1 MIRFFPAAVFA
12 LFLLLFLCNPVLAA
26 GCTVTNLDS
35 HDLFWLEGNASV
47 SINCTCDG
55 DAVISS
61 GSLVVYTPSGQ
72 LLHSP
77 DALFSIYDYGSY
89 NVTANC
95 TNGTDPYKSFTAV
108 VLDADIM
115 EPAIN
120 EELDF
125 YKGTENQ
132 KTVSVAFTKNDE
144 SLTVE
149 DAADVSFRV
158 CFDDSNCM
166 PVLDSV
172 SFDNV
177 TEQWTLYIDS
187 LDFESL
193 DLTDDEVYDIKVIAS
208 YMGHEVS
215 DIKTNAVVVR
225 PAVSVTFVAPSDD
238 VSIDL
243 TDSSDQEI
251 EFTLSCAGS
260 EVTDGLTDSNVK
272 VYFDNDLLDIK
283 NIKYESDKWNVL
295 VNIPEEDPGVYVLK
309 LKVIYDDVT
318 IQNSYSVRFL
328 IPFSGELADIKGNRI
343 PMKVT
348 FINTVDGVVEKKV
361 MKTDVNGKYF
371 AALEEDYYDV
381 EIDELPGI
389 SEILIED
396 AKIYDKVEDAIK
408 YESFSGCEAL
418 EGITFIKSVMAG
430 FDVPFES
437 AYVEIQYDKTKVVN
451 KENIVVFKCTDWH
464 ADDRICAGEW
474 EKVELVNE
482 NDLSVYN
489 KVGFETKYL
498 SAFMIGE
505 TDKLRIRT
513 DLLKPR
519 YYNSETITVSGSV
532 VDGAGKGVSGVEVVY
547 SIDDADIGGRFVTK
561 NDGSFG
567 TEFKCPVVDGD
578 YELFLSVKKA
588 PFNPANKTLLFAT
601 KGKDE
606 LTLTM
611 PDTVY
616 ISRHNSTLVKLSL
629 ENTGQRQATNILPV
643 IEGLS
648 SSQFNLIP
656 SKIDSLSAGEEKTIT
671 FEVLPVGECQEEE
684 CKNYYFIRIRFES
697 DQSSAEDV
705 LTLQIKSDEPAIT
718 YKSIK
723 TVQNITTTYTS
734 DIITG
739 NFLSVSGNP
748 TLNTYLILVF
758 IVLAFV
764 IVGAKKRMRFR
775 RVDDFNIK
783 LINKMKSL

>member
-1 MIRFFPAAVFA
+1 
-12 LFLLLFLCNPVLAA
+12 
-26 GCTVTNLDS
+26 LDS
-35 HDLFWLEGNASV
+35 
-47 SINCTCDG
+47 I
-55 DAVISS
+55 
-61 GSLVVYTPSGQ
+61 
-72 LLHSP
+72 
-77 DALFSIYDYGSY
+77 
-89 NVTANC
+89 
-95 TNGTDPYKSFTAV
+95 
-108 VLDADIM
+108 
-115 EPAIN
+115 
-120 EELDF
+120 
-125 YKGTENQ
+125 
-132 KTVSVAFTKNDE
+132 
-144 SLTVE
+144 
-149 DAADVSFRV
+149 
-158 CFDDSNCM
+158 
-166 PVLDSV
+166 

-187 LDFESL
+187 SDFESL
-193 DLTDDEVYDIKVIAS
+193 DLVDDEVYDIKVIAS
-208 YMGHEVS
+208 YRGHEVS

-225 PAVSVTFVAPSDD
+225 PAVSVAFVSPSDD
-238 VSIDL
+238 ESIDL

-283 NIKYESDKWNVL
+283 SIKYDSGNWNVL

-318 IQNSYSVRFL
+318 IQNTYPVRFL
-328 IPFSGELADIKGNRI
+328 VPFSGELADIKGNRI
-343 PMKVT
+343 PIKVT
-348 FINTVDGVVEKKV
+348 FKNTVNSVVEKTV

-381 EIDELPGI
+381 EIDELPEI
-389 SEILIED
+389 SKILIED
-396 AKIYDKVEDAIK
+396 AKIYDVAEDVIK

-430 FDVPFES
+430 FDVSFEN
-437 AYVEIQYDKTKVVN
+437 AYVEIQYDKTKVNN

-474 EKVELVNE
+474 DKAGLVNKS
-482 NDLSVYN
+482 DLSIYN

-505 TDKLRIRT
+505 TDNLRIRT
-513 DLLKPR
+513 DLLKSR
-519 YYNSETITVSGSV
+519 YYNSETVYVSGSV
-532 VDGAGKGVSGVEVVY
+532 VDGAGKGVSGVEVAY
-547 SIDDADIGGRFVTK
+547 SIGDADIGGRFVTED
-561 NDGSFG
+561 DGSFG

-611 PDTVY
+611 SDTVY
-616 ISRHNSTLVKLSL
+616 ISRHNSTSVKLNL
-629 ENTGQRQATNILPV
+629 ENTGQRPATNILPV

-648 SSQFNLIP
+648 SWQFNLNP
-656 SKIDSLSAGEEKTIT
+656 SKIDNLSAGEEKTIT
-671 FEVLPVGECQEEE
+671 LEVLPAGECQEEE
-684 CKNYYFIRIRFES
+684 CKNYYFTKIRFES

-718 YKSIK
+718 YKTI
-723 TVQNITTTYTS
+723 TNVQNITTMYTS

-758 IVLAFV
+758 IILAFV
-764 IVGAKKRMRFR
+764 VVGAKKRMRFR
-775 RVDDFNIK
+775 RVDNFNIK
-783 LINKMKSL
+783 LINKLKSL